1 MKLAVTAV
9 AIATFLCVPMRA
21 TEPAIRLSTIPP
33 VPLIEK
39 TKAGQAINFDIVVEN
54 TTSEK
59 LEVSLIEVN
68 VFDARG
74 RLVTQRRA
82 QANGEGILTV
92 TNRIVEGGKTVVLFN
107 PIAELDAAIP
117 LERLRIDVALD
128 TDDVSQ
134 KYRASLDVKPVAY
147 APKSAFILPLKGR
160 WFVHDGHDL
169 LSHHRRLDLTGPMTT
184 AMHAKGNFLRYAYD
198 FVQTDEQGRMT
209 RREPPV
215 ENSDW
220 LCYGAPIFAPAAGVV
235 VEARND
241 APESTPSTH
250 VQMSMEGFLKNFHE
264 PLGNYAVVDHGNG
277 EYSVFA
283 HMKTGSVRVKA
294 GDRVKQGQQLGQIG
308 FSGDSIFP
316 HLHYQ
321 LQSDAAFGEG
331 LPSYFTNLKR
341 FTGSSWVPVRDVAI
355 DTGDIVET
363 K

>member
-9 AIATFLCVPMRA
+9 ALATLLAVPSYA
-21 TEPAIRLSTIPP
+21 ADSPIRLSTIPA
-33 VPLIEK
+33 VPLVEK
-39 TKAGQAINFDIVVEN
+39 TRGGNAINFDLVVEN
-54 TTSEK
+54 GTAEK
-59 LEVSLIEVN
+59 LEVSLIEVS
-68 VFDARG
+68 VLDASG
-74 RLVTQRRA
+74 RLITQRRA

-92 TNRIVEGGKTVVLFN
+92 TNRIVEGGKKVVLFN

-117 LERLRIDVALD
+117 LDRLRIEVALD
-128 TDDVSQ
+128 TDAVSQ
-134 KYRASLDVKPVAY
+134 KYRATLDVKPLAY
-147 APKSAFILPLKGR
+147 RAKAKMILPLTGR

-169 LSHHRRLDLTGPMTT
+169 LSHHRRLDVTGPMTT
-184 AMHAKGNFLRYAYD
+184 AMQAKGNFLRYAYD
-198 FVQTDEQGRMT
+198 FIKTDDRGRMT
-209 RREPPV
+209 KREPAV
-215 ENSDW
+215 ENSDFY
-220 LCYGAPIFAPAAGVV
+220 CYGEPIVAPADGVV
-235 VEARND
+235 VESRND
-241 APESTPSTH
+241 APESTPSAH
-250 VQMSMEGFLKNFHE
+250 VQMSMDAFLKNFHE

-294 GDRVKQGQQLGQIG
+294 GDRVKQGQQIGQIG

-331 LPSYFTNLKR
+331 LPSYFTNVKR
-341 FTGSSWVPVRDVAI
+341 FTGAGWVAVNTAI